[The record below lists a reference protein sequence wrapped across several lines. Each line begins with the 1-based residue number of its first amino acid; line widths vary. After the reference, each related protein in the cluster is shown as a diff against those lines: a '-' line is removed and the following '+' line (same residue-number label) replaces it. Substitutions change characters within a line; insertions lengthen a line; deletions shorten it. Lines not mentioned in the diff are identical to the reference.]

1 MGVAGEMF
9 GPYMLLDRV
18 ASGGMAEVWRAK
30 ISGSDDFQRIIAIKK
45 ILPHV
50 AEDDDFIT
58 MFRDEAKITVQLQHA
73 NIGQVF
79 DFNKVGDV
87 YYIAMEYIPGKDLK
101 TIWNHQRKTVKKPLD
116 FGLACYVA
124 QQMAEGLEYA
134 HRKTDNFGN
143 ELVIVHRDVSP
154 QNVLLSWDGE
164 VKVIDFGIA
173 KAAGKAGRTQ
183 AGVLKG
189 KFGYMAPE
197 QIRGIQLD
205 GRADVFALGVVLY
218 EMLCGQ
224 RAFKAKTDFALLEK
238 VRKVQ
243 LTPPREANPDIPEEL
258 ERILM
263 KSVAKNRDE
272 RYASATDFSQ
282 DLQRFLL
289 MEGRPPTRYD
299 LADYLKGSFQP
310 DYAAECQRTESYRD
324 FKPGQSVPTTDQEP
338 AAMDAPPTGDQT
350 VVAPPDMEAMQ
361 SEVSQPAQQSDI
373 SDGYTRMVNTRRKK
387 VVDGEHENDV
397 SAQTANL
404 KRLGLG
410 LGVLLI
416 AVLLMTLFMG
426 KGSGTVAITVSGA
439 EKAKVL
445 IDGEVQGEATPN
457 LNLDSVEVGL
467 HVLTVNAEGYV
478 QHLEQIE
485 VAKGQLLK
493 FKIDLK
499 RKKAAPGT
507 FKIASNPPGASIF
520 LNGENTG
527 KKSPAA
533 FTVDSEVPHILK
545 LVLSNH
551 HAHSETNIN
560 INPKETKNFDIKL
573 QPSSILI
580 KVLSTPM
587 GADVV
592 MNGELLGQTP
602 YLLKHDPNSGYPKIT
617 VKKRNC
623 RGGITTSIPYDPEVA
638 EMDFPV
644 TLKGCR

>member
-1 MGVAGEMF
+1 MGIAGEMF

-50 AEDDDFIT
+50 AEDDDFIS

-101 TIWNHQRKTVKKPLD
+101 TVWNHQRKTVKTPLD

-124 QQMAEGLEYA
+124 QQMAEGLDYA

-224 RAFKAKTDFALLEK
+224 RAFQAKSDFALLEK

-243 LTPPREANPDIPEEL
+243 LVPPRQVNPNIPQEL
-258 ERILM
+258 ERIVM
-263 KSVAKNRDE
+263 RSVAKNRDE
-272 RYASATDFSQ
+272 RYASATEFSQ

-299 LADYLKGSFQP
+299 LADYLKGAFQS
-310 DYAAECQRTESYRD
+310 DYAAECQRTESYREL
-324 FKPGQSVPTTDQEP
+324 KPGQAPPPAAQAPAAQAPTTVEDMP
-338 AAMDAPPTGDQT
+338 LGDQT
-350 VVAPPDMEAMQ
+350 VVAPPDFEAMGA
-361 SEVSQPAQQSDI
+361 EASQPTEQSDLNN
-373 SDGYTRMVNTRRKK
+373 GYTRMVHPQGQKVMDVGNKK
-387 VVDGEHENDV
+387 
-397 SAQTANL
+397 AANL
-404 KRLGLG
+404 KKLGMGLG
-410 LGVLLI
+410 IFLSAILL
-416 AVLLMTLFMG
+416 VTLFIG
-426 KGSGTVAITVSGA
+426 KGSGTVAITVTGA
-439 EKAKVL
+439 EQAKVL
-445 IDGEVQGEATPN
+445 IDGEIQGEATPN
-457 LNLDSVEVGL
+457 LNLDAVSVGL
-467 HVLTVNAEGYV
+467 HVLTVSAEGYE

-485 VAKGQLLK
+485 MAKGQLLK

-499 RKKAAPGT
+499 RKKAAPGK
-507 FKIASNPPGASIF
+507 FKVSSNPPGATIF
-520 LNGENTG
+520 LNGEDTG

-533 FTVDSEVPHILK
+533 FSVDSEVPHILK
-545 LVLSNH
+545 LVLANH
-551 HAHSETNIN
+551 HSHSETNIN
-560 INPKETKNFDIKL
+560 IEPKETKNFDVKL
-573 QPSSILI
+573 KPSSILI
-580 KVLSTPM
+580 KVLSKPS

-602 YLLKHDPNSGYPKIT
+602 YLLKHDPSGGYPKIT
-617 VKKRNC
+617 VKKRSC
-623 RGGITTSIPYDPEVA
+623 RGSITTSVPYDPEVA